1 VEAKKSGWVYP
12 NMKQV
17 NLRGYQVS
25 SITEAI
31 AQLPA
36 KGSSSIVRPRKY
48 RVQGEFY
55 PPHRYQEAL
64 ENPDRQSTFLRNC
77 RRRCARLFL
86 CHKSIVLSKWSCV
99 RSLRKRS
106 VSRKISTI
114 EGDGRSLN
122 GSTPFQIKANSG
134 PPRAK
139 TLASALRIR

>member
-1 VEAKKSGWVYP
+1 MRSKVCEAFEFSLLRMEVVEAKKSGWVYP

-64 ENPDRQSTFLRNC
+64 ENPDRQKHVFKKLPET
-77 RRRCARLFL
+77 
-86 CHKSIVLSKWSCV
+86 
-99 RSLRKRS
+99 LRKIIPLSQEYRS
-106 VSRKISTI
+106 FEI
-114 EGDGRSLN
+114 GR
-122 GSTPFQIKANSG
+122 
-134 PPRAK
+134 
-139 TLASALRIR
+139 AS